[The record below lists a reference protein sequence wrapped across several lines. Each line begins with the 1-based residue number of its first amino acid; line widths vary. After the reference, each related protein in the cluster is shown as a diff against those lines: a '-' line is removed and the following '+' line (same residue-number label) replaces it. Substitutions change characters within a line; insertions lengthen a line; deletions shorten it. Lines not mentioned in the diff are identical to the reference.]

1 MPSLIIKRGKP
12 RYRATVTV
20 KGVRDDKLF
29 PDDSK
34 DSFREAVLWEKT
46 RKKELRALNSLQNME
61 FISIEFWILEYLD
74 EVQLRFTQ
82 VTYKEKKSAFDRL
95 VKVDALRPMTSVDRI
110 DKQLAKEFL
119 ANQFRTRSGYAANK
133 DRKNLVTAW
142 RWGVENIPGWPQP
155 TNPFKA
161 VPKFPE
167 IRSPRY
173 VPPEQDFWK
182 VYDVAGLPVRG
193 IAGKQDQFMLLTM
206 LHTAG
211 RRKEIFQMVL
221 EDLNFSTN
229 MIRLWTRKRKGGNLE
244 ADWIPMTSILRKGLL
259 EWIKIRP
266 IKDTENLFVCLD
278 GSSCNEAQYGNPF
291 SSRQQL
297 MRKLCKAAKVKA
309 FGFHSIRHM
318 TASILF
324 VAGEPLWKIQG
335 ILRHKSPTTTE
346 RYLRT
351 LGLES
356 ARDAMENNL
365 PGPEV
370 ISSPKHKTPSE
381 EAL

>member
-1 MPSLIIKRGKP
+1 
-12 RYRATVTV
+12 
-20 KGVRDDKLF
+20 
-29 PDDSK
+29 
-34 DSFREAVLWEKT
+34 
-46 RKKELRALNSLQNME
+46 
-61 FISIEFWILEYLD
+61 
-74 EVQLRFTQ
+74 
-82 VTYKEKKSAFDRL
+82 
-95 VKVDALRPMTSVDRI
+95 MTSVDRI

-119 ANQFRTRSGYAANK
+119 TNQFRTRSGYAANK
-133 DRKNLVTAW
+133 DRKNLATAW
-142 RWGVENIPGWPQP
+142 RWGVENIPGWPQLM
-155 TNPFKA
+155 NPFGA

-167 IRSPRY
+167 KRSPRY

-182 VYDVAGLPVRG
+182 VYEVAGLPVRG

-211 RRKEIFQMVL
+211 RRREIFRIAL

-244 ADWIPMTSILRKGLL
+244 ADWIPMTSVLRKGLL

-266 IKDTENLFVCLD
+266 VKDTENLFVCLD
-278 GSSCNEAQYGNPF
+278 GALCNEDYYGKRF
-291 SSRQQL
+291 SSRQHI
-297 MRKLCKAAKVKA
+297 MRSLCKAAKVRV
-309 FGFHSIRHM
+309 FGFHSIRHL

-324 VAGEPLWKIQG
+324 IAGEPLWKIQG
-335 ILRHKSPTTTE
+335 ILRHKNPTTTE

-365 PGPEV
+365 RGPD
-370 ISSPKHKTPSE
+370 IPFPKKVTPSE
-381 EAL
+381 LDL